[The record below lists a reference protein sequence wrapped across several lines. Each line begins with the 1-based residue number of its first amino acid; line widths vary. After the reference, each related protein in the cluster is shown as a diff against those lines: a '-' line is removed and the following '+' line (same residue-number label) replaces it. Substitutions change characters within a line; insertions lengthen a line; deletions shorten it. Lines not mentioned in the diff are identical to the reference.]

1 MSGQGGVVD
10 AILMLGFPTRFPL
23 YSKGVDTYRYE
34 YGVFLLN
41 KDIELVG
48 CVARSYSIMC

>member
-1 MSGQGGVVD
+1 
-10 AILMLGFPTRFPL
+10 MLRFPL
-23 YSKGVDTYRYE
+23 FSKGVDTYRFE

-48 CVARSYSIMC
+48 YPYVNNVYTMADSYM